1 MVNTFPFRRQQS
13 WLHDLR
19 SSPREGSTQS
29 FAPRAL
35 PPLREASGSRE
46 WGGVLAR
53 GFNDELGHSW
63 AGWKIADPKV
73 MTRGHLVAEELIS
86 YVPRERERRRKPSE
100 RKEIEKNVQR
110 RNGDIIIEGKNS
122 GSFPRWSRVA
132 QRKRAGPITQR
143 SMGRN
148 HPLLQSFFRPLLN
161 FTLTR
166 LQART
171 KTESISTSS
180 MFNQLTFTSLRIL

>member
-1 MVNTFPFRRQQS
+1 M
-13 WLHDLR
+13 
-19 SSPREGSTQS
+19 
-29 FAPRAL
+29 
-35 PPLREASGSRE
+35 
-46 WGGVLAR
+46 LAR

-122 GSFPRWSRVA
+122 GSPPR
-132 QRKRAGPITQR
+132 
-143 SMGRN
+143 
-148 HPLLQSFFRPLLN
+148 
-161 FTLTR
+161 
-166 LQART
+166 
-171 KTESISTSS
+171 
-180 MFNQLTFTSLRIL
+180 